1 MKMITKL
8 MCKNEYEVMAWFF
21 GLYKN
26 LIGKAAAIYGIAAAF
41 FSALWPVIVTGLEMF
56 VRLIP
61 GDSDGCSSDSE
72 IASLEHIAE
81 LKQRAIDLK
90 FALPD
95 GFKDAEIEFLQ
106 RCYKGIGPEE
116 WSTVLRKRATAYLN
130 SLEESALVHDF
141 GVATMEKTLANFLI
155 LNLQFIRNATFE
167 AKNCKSR
174 KLFWAGLGLGLIAL
188 IFGYGKFKKGIQ
200 VI

>member
-1 MKMITKL
+1 
-8 MCKNEYEVMAWFF
+8 MAWFF
-21 GLYKN
+21 GLCRN
-26 LIGKAAAIYGIAAAF
+26 LIEKAVIIYSIVAAF
-41 FSALWPVIVTGLEMF
+41 FAAIWPVIVTGLEMF

-61 GDSDGCSSDSE
+61 GDSDGCSSDFE
-72 IASLEHIAE
+72 IASLEHVAE

-95 GFKDAEIEFLQ
+95 GFKDAKIEDLQ
-106 RCYKGIGPEE
+106 RYYKGIGPEE

-141 GVATMEKTLANFLI
+141 GVATMEKTLTNFLI
-155 LNLQFIRNATFE
+155 LNLQFIRNAIFE
-167 AKNCKSR
+167 AKNCRSR
-174 KLFWAGLGLGLIAL
+174 KLFWAGLGLGLISL
-188 IFGYGKFKKGIQ
+188 IFGYGKFKKGVQ